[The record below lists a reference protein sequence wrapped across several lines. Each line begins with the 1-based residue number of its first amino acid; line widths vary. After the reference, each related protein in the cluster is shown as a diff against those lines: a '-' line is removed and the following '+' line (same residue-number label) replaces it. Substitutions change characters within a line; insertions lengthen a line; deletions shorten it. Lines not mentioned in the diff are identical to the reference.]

1 VVVERVG
8 LYRVTTL
15 GDVIEIDGGY
25 GASVRT
31 PVTADDVLAAVA
43 GAVQALRPGGDW
55 SAPAGDLDWT
65 CWETVEHIADDLV
78 YYAMQ
83 LGVPAYERYLPLE
96 SAARYPGGE
105 PNAIRADPAAG
116 PEGLLA
122 VLTAAGALL
131 AAMVRVTPPDVRG
144 HHTFGPA
151 DPEASGA
158 MGVLETVVHTADVTR
173 GLGLEYRPDP
183 GLCAR
188 VLGRLFPDV
197 EPASDPWTTLRWAT
211 GRTALP
217 GRPRRVGW
225 RWSNAAVSR

>member
-1 VVVERVG
+1 
-8 LYRVTTL
+8 
-15 GDVIEIDGGY
+15 
-25 GASVRT
+25 VRT

-78 YYAMQ
+78 FYAMQ

-105 PNAIRADPAAG
+105 PNAIRADPDAG

-131 AAMVRVTPPDVRG
+131 AAMVRVTPPEVRG

-158 MGVLETVVHTADVTR
+158 MGVLETVVHTADVAR
-173 GLGLEYRPDP
+173 GLGHEYRPDP
-183 GLCAR
+183 GLCER

-211 GRTALP
+211 GRTALS
-217 GRPRRVGW
+217 GRPRRVDW
-225 RWSNAAVSR
+225 RWSNAPVSR

>member
-1 VVVERVG
+1 MCIR
-8 LYRVTTL
+8 
-15 GDVIEIDGGY
+15 D
-25 GASVRT
+25 S
-31 PVTADDVLAAVA
+31 
-43 GAVQALRPGGDW
+43 
-55 SAPAGDLDWT
+55 
-65 CWETVEHIADDLV
+65 
-78 YYAMQ
+78 YAMQ

-116 PEGLLA
+116 ADGLLA

-158 MGVLETVVHTADVTR
+158 MGVLETVVHTADVAR
-173 GLGLEYRPDP
+173 GLGREYRPDP
-183 GLCAR
+183 GLCER

-217 GRPRRVGW
+217 GRPRRVDW
-225 RWSNAAVSR
+225 RWSNAPVSR